1 MDGHIPLDV
10 RVAEEEWDTDNEYGG
25 GSYEEWTERWGSHQS
40 ASQRKRRAQL
50 REGFLTATE
59 DIVRLRD
66 AVERKLYDQEQT
78 NTDSFARIANR
89 VHDGAMDMRSFK
101 ITVTDSLSALSKAV
115 TRLTE
120 RLDEFE
126 MEDEDDMMDKNN
138 LLRHENNELREEN
151 KKLRERLETTTRVR
165 NPFDV
170 FT

>member
-1 MDGHIPLDV
+1 MDKRVRLDV
-10 RVAEEEWDTDNEYGG
+10 RGPGVRHRGPSGTTCIHFG
-25 GSYEEWTERWGSHQS
+25 H
-40 ASQRKRRAQL
+40 L
-50 REGFLTATE
+50 REGFLIATE

-78 NTDSFARIANR
+78 STDSFALIANR
-89 VHDGAMDMRSFK
+89 VDDGAMDMRSFK

-126 MEDEDDMMDKNN
+126 IEDEDDLMDKNN

-151 KKLRERLETTTRVR
+151 KKLRERLETTTRVS